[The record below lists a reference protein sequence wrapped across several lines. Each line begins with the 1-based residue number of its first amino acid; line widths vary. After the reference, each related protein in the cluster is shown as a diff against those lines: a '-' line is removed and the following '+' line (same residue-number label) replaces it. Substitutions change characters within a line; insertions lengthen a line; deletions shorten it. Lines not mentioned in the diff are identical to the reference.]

1 MPREYVARLV
11 CDARHRNLVLVRGGH
26 VIGGICFRPFPARG
40 FSEVVFVAVASN
52 QQVRGYGTHLMN
64 QLKVR
69 PLSSRARCTRV
80 PYCSLGSLMS
90 SFASL
95 RSHKYIYKFHQNRRV
110 FVLL

>member
-11 CDARHRNLVLVRGGH
+11 CDPRHRNLVLVRGGR

-64 QLKVR
+64 QLKV
-69 PLSSRARCTRV
+69 
-80 PYCSLGSLMS
+80 
-90 SFASL
+90 
-95 RSHKYIYKFHQNRRV
+95 
-110 FVLL
+110 LLALCL